1 MANTYLTRT
10 PSSNGNLKK
19 WTLSMW
25 AKRSGLGQLALSFA
39 WVSGNEHTYM
49 QFNGSDQLVFGYY
62 NSGGGSWG
70 HTTTRVFRDTSA
82 WYHFQFEL
90 DTSLSSGGDR
100 AKIYVNGIRETAFA
114 SSTDPGQ
121 NTDTAYGKAV
131 AHYIGSTGDSQ
142 KYWDGSM
149 ANVEFVDGQ
158 AYGPAYFGS
167 TNTATGIWTPSGAT
181 AISDYGTNGFKL
193 KMDTTSP
200 GADTSGKGNTFTA
213 SGTPTLTQGSPSN
226 NYACMNPLKT
236 QNGYSLTMNNGNLRV
251 RQGQAGQTNSIPC
264 TMPVKKG
271 KWYVEVQPVSSLSNS
286 AVAFG
291 IGQAGYGGSFLNGE
305 VGGFPGSL
313 GGVHY
318 NNSGNIQWYAS
329 GDQSTSTGTTFTGG
343 STDKIAIAL
352 DCDNTKIYWYKN
364 NVLVNSG
371 GFDYSVCT
379 GSFDSPFT
387 TDKQSIVGEYVVFMM
402 AGNHSSG
409 DDVVVNWNFGDGFF
423 ATAAAGTNADGNGQG
438 LFAYPPPTGY
448 YALNTKNL
456 EAYG

>member
-1 MANTYLTRT
+1 MATYLRKAFSTT
-10 PSSNGNLKK
+10 GNRQKFS
-19 WTLSMW
+19 LSMW
-25 AKRSGLGQLALSFA
+25 VKRASGLGVEQMLCECYSGSSAKDEIWLQTNNTINFVTSNPGGLATTSSAEFKDASSWYHFLFA
-39 WVSGNEHTYM
+39 GDSTQASNANRIKIYKNGVQQALGQQDTIPQNQNFQFGNTGTELTFGMRNATDWY
-49 QFNGSDQLVFGYY
+49 FNGSM
-62 NSGGGSWG
+62 S
-70 HTTTRVFRDTSA
+70 
-82 WYHFQFEL
+82 
-90 DTSLSSGGDR
+90 
-100 AKIYVNGIRETAFA
+100 
-114 SSTDPGQ
+114 
-121 NTDTAYGKAV
+121 
-131 AHYIGSTGDSQ
+131 
-142 KYWDGSM
+142 
-149 ANVEFVDGQ
+149 NVEMVDGQ
-158 AYGPAYFGS
+158 QYGPEYFGS
-167 TNTATGIWTPSGAT
+167 FDSVSGIWTPQASST
-181 AISDYGTNGFKL
+181 ISDYGTNGFKL

-291 IGQAGYGGSFLNGE
+291 IGQAGYGGSFLNGG
-305 VGGFPGSL
+305 VDGFPGSL

-387 TDKQSIVGEYVVFMM
+387 TDKQSIVGEYVVIMM